1 MDNVSYCPI
10 DYEFTYLDSPDFY
23 TFALHAV
30 ALIAIPIYILVG
42 YMIIYKTPQSMK
54 TVKRSL
60 LIFHFWTC
68 FVDILFSI
76 LVCPFAVAP
85 LYAGYPLGVLKEFG
99 IGVANQAILS
109 MASTESMMVS
119 ILGLYENRYFIFKR
133 NKKRWALLRFP
144 WYAFNYFLAV
154 AAYLPVYFM
163 VPDQTN
169 ARIFILEHLPCLTP
183 EILSGPMFIVALDV
197 NLMLRSASLVSTF
210 ICIEGLTFFFLVK
223 RSLNQYGTQLSKKT
237 VEMQNRFSKA
247 IILQLIVPSLYLAAP
262 FTYLWYSGR
271 FKYFNQKFT
280 NLSFIF
286 ISTHGLFGSL
296 FMLYIQVAYREVV
309 IKFFVNTLKSFG
321 INIERQY
328 PQKKSSIFQSRM
340 SINVY

>member
-1 MDNVSYCPI
+1 
-10 DYEFTYLDSPDFY
+10 
-23 TFALHAV
+23 
-30 ALIAIPIYILVG
+30 
-42 YMIIYKTPQSMK
+42 
-54 TVKRSL
+54 
-60 LIFHFWTC
+60 
-68 FVDILFSI
+68 
-76 LVCPFAVAP
+76 
-85 LYAGYPLGVLKEFG
+85 
-99 IGVANQAILS
+99 
-109 MASTESMMVS
+109 
-119 ILGLYENRYFIFKR
+119 
-133 NKKRWALLRFP
+133 
-144 WYAFNYFLAV
+144 
-154 AAYLPVYFM
+154 
-163 VPDQTN
+163 
-169 ARIFILEHLPCLTP
+169 
-183 EILSGPMFIVALDV
+183 MFIVALDV

-237 VEMQNRFSKA
+237 VEMQNRFSKFVLVLELIIIKMNNYRA